1 MSSPSRLLLLALAC
15 AAACAVAAAS
25 SSAAA
30 AGAKYVL
37 LVFTEACYARFLSG
51 DFLHWGCLRLT
62 ASRAIGVAIITGACV
77 VKVPQIA
84 AFVAAGSAAG
94 CSLGAAY
101 AELAGYALT
110 LIFHVTNGSPWTAY
124 GEAVVVAA
132 QAAAV
137 VGIMWAYAWPGVP
150 HAALAAAAG
159 AALVQAA
166 LAAARGGTYLAAVQA
181 GATLL
186 FMGARLVQIVDNVR
200 AGSTGTQ
207 ALLTLVMNFGGSAA
221 RIFTAAVEVRDRPEV
236 LLSFVISTLLN
247 GVLLAQYAYYYGKA
261 PARAA
266 AAAAAVAGDKAAKA
280 AGKRKAA

>member
-1 MSSPSRLLLLALAC
+1 MSSSLRLLLALAC
-15 AAACAVAAAS
+15 AASASAS
-25 SSAAA
+25 SAA

-77 VKVPQIA
+77 VKLPQIA

-137 VGIMWAYAWPGVP
+137 VGIMWAYAWPGVT

-159 AALVQAA
+159 AAPRTSPPCRPAPRCSSW
-166 LAAARGGTYLAAVQA
+166 ARAWCKS
-181 GATLL
+181 
-186 FMGARLVQIVDNVR
+186 
-200 AGSTGTQ
+200 STT
-207 ALLTLVMNFGGSAA
+207 
-221 RIFTAAVEVRDRPEV
+221 R
-236 LLSFVISTLLN
+236 
-247 GVLLAQYAYYYGKA
+247 A
-261 PARAA
+261 PAPRA
-266 AAAAAVAGDKAAKA
+266 
-280 AGKRKAA
+280 RRRCSRSS